1 MVFEFTGVM
10 GELLK
15 ASHHELED
23 VSVEIT
29 RIRKEMS
36 TTREIVSRMHVQNA
50 SVDQLSPFLMP
61 LNQRESNEP
70 DDLSMAGAAAA
81 LNPSSALLGG
91 DGMAPRSS
99 VSDLIRLGSV
109 RSVARNRGPCDL
121 PLTNTFSTSRF

>member
-1 MVFEFTGVM
+1 M
-10 GELLK
+10 GELIK

-61 LNQRESNEP
+61 FNQRESNEP

-81 LNPSSALLGG
+81 ALNPSSGLLGG
-91 DGMAPRSS
+91 DGMAQRSS
-99 VSDLIRLGSV
+99 VNDLIRLGSV

-121 PLTNTFSTSRF
+121 PLINTFSTNRF